1 MNSSSSSHV
10 SNQQSLATSLL
21 SDPWKCLLLVFLPD
35 TLLIAFLLTAFP
47 SVPAGI
53 VKAALSLKNLDGS
66 PPSG

>member
-1 MNSSSSSHV
+1 MNSSGSSRAS
-10 SNQQSLATSLL
+10 SPQSLATSLL

-35 TLLIAFLLTAFP
+35 TPLIAFLLMAFP

-53 VKAALSLKNLDGS
+53 VKAAPSLKNLDRS